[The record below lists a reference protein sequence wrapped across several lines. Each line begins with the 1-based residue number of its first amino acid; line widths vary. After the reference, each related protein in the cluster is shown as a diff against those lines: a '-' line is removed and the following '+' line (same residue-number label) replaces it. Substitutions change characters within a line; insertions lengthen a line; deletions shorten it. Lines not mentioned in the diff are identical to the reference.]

1 MALDAYDQ
9 RDEEGAIPL
18 GENTYGPQLTFQQE
32 AVCKMYE
39 VMKSR
44 QVSHDE
50 LFRMT
55 DVSNDGGIDMSESEL
70 RDHLWGILDVLLSFG
85 SIQEKEIL
93 AI

>member
-55 DVSNDGGIDMSESEL
+55 DVSNDGGIDMSEL
-70 RDHLWGILDVLLSFG
+70 RDVLLSFG